1 MSRCVS
7 CGSGSALI
15 HNKNLLISPIHNAL
29 KVRGNNRSCGLRVQ
43 VSMVDSSSADFTRRI
58 ERAWSISKK
67 IGYQGVYNNS
77 FAPGQP
83 ADNQGQS
90 CVRLATQK
98 GILNVNGVRVLVF
111 LFLVITCFVK
121 SHPETLP
128 ALFALERDRCA
139 VLIVKE
145 QAFVQSGWE
154 NLLLPS
160 TKATTQMVEHHGLE
174 AVKNVV
180 ILLYS
185 TSFYMCLTD
194 ANNL

>member
-83 ADNQGQS
+83 AELDLLCVKQPRPIVCSSCDSKGHIECKWCAGTGFFILGDNMLCEVPSRNTTCIICTGKGSMCCSDCQGTGF
-90 CVRLATQK
+90 RAKWL
-98 GILNVNGVRVLVF
+98 GE
-111 LFLVITCFVK
+111 
-121 SHPETLP
+121 P
-128 ALFALERDRCA
+128 
-139 VLIVKE
+139 
-145 QAFVQSGWE
+145 
-154 NLLLPS
+154 PS
-160 TKATTQMVEHHGLE
+160 
-174 AVKNVV
+174 
-180 ILLYS
+180 S
-185 TSFYMCLTD
+185 
-194 ANNL
+194 

>member
-83 ADNQGQS
+83 AELDLLCVKLVSYIYDAYSNQGQS

-174 AVKNVV
+174 AVP
-180 ILLYS
+180 
-185 TSFYMCLTD
+185 
-194 ANNL
+194 

>member
-83 ADNQGQS
+83 AELDLL
-90 CVRLATQK
+90 C
-98 GILNVNGVRVLVF
+98 
-111 LFLVITCFVK
+111 VK

-128 ALFALERDRCA
+128 ALFALERDQCA